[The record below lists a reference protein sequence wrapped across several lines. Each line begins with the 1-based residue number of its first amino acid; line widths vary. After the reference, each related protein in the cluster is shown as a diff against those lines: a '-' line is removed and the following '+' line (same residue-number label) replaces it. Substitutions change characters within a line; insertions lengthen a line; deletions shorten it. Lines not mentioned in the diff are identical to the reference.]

1 MEMGMS
7 EKQRAF
13 LTDRLRAKWGEK
25 KKRAASA
32 GQVSLIIWDQG
43 IRLKKKTNKI
53 KKFGLVNVEET
64 WRVKKRTHIN

>member
-25 KKRAASA
+25 KKSSFCRASFTDYLRSRN
-32 GQVSLIIWDQG
+32 QV
-43 IRLKKKTNKI
+43 KKKIKI
-53 KKFGLVNVEET
+53 KKFGLVNVEEM
-64 WRVKKRTHIN
+64 